1 VAILA
6 DLENL
11 AAAVADG
18 SIVVPEQP

>member
-6 DLENL
+6 DLKNL